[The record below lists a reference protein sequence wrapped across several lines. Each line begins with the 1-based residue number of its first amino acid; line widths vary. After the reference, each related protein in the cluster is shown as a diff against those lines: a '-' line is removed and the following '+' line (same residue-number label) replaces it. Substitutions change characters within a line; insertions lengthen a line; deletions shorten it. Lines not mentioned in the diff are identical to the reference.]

1 MRKCIRCQ
9 RGMREGYD
17 VKVEGGACVLKRTE
31 SGIFKD
37 NLGWISAAV

>member
-1 MRKCIRCQ
+1 
-9 RGMREGYD
+9 MREGYD